1 MRKKVLICIALS
13 MVLECTVSTGLP
25 AALREKALDENE
37 TCGCLIVGLLGNSYV
52 KPARSP
58 RYIPLKLNM
67 AVFGGTFLQVSASS
81 KAMLACGSAFKE
93 LTSGVYPVPCNSGEG
108 VPIPVGKKIV
118 DPARIRG
125 GDFPRLLSPRTGALL
140 NAHPTFRWTPV
151 PNAAQYSIVVRG
163 GNVDWSAIVKS
174 AEIVYPNNAPPL
186 VAGPAYKVTIFAA
199 RRGSSDDEGAPGLE
213 FRLLSAQDAEKVKSR
228 ETEIKNLNL
237 EAASKQLLIAYLY
250 ATYNLFAEAIT
261 LLKDTAADQESAR
274 ALAELYIRSSL
285 LDRAEEQYSKVVEM
299 AGEDL
304 PARAAAYDRLGQIN
318 EALNKKDQAM
328 QKYQN
333 ALKLY
338 VDLEDWNKV
347 SEFAIQLSK
356 LQKP

>member
-37 TCGCLIVGLLGNSYV
+37 TCGCLIVGMLGRSY
-52 KPARSP
+52 
-58 RYIPLKLNM
+58 
-67 AVFGGTFLQVSASS
+67 
-81 KAMLACGSAFKE
+81 
-93 LTSGVYPVPCNSGEG
+93 GEG

-186 VAGPAYKVTIFAA
+186 VAGPCPV
-199 RRGSSDDEGAPGLE
+199 RNGPGA
-213 FRLLSAQDAEKVKSR
+213 
-228 ETEIKNLNL
+228 
-237 EAASKQLLIAYLY
+237 
-250 ATYNLFAEAIT
+250 
-261 LLKDTAADQESAR
+261 AR
-274 ALAELYIRSSL
+274 ALTL
-285 LDRAEEQYSKVVEM
+285 
-299 AGEDL
+299 
-304 PARAAAYDRLGQIN
+304 
-318 EALNKKDQAM
+318 
-328 QKYQN
+328 
-333 ALKLY
+333 
-338 VDLEDWNKV
+338 
-347 SEFAIQLSK
+347 
-356 LQKP
+356 